1 MRDAHPG
8 RYLTLMTFDPITII
22 MLAVLAVL
30 IFFMFRN
37 SRKRQADAKE
47 MQQKVQ
53 PGAQVMTNFGVFG
66 TILSID
72 EDENQ
77 VLLET
82 SPGTILT
89 VHRQTIARV
98 VEPKDAVDVDETP
111 ALDGEPEFGE
121 RVSDAATDETTSDAS
136 GTDQSNNDEKPD
148 AK

>member
-1 MRDAHPG
+1 
-8 RYLTLMTFDPITII
+8 MTFDPFTII

-37 SRKRQADAKE
+37 SRKRQADARNL
-47 MQQKVQ
+47 QAKVQ
-53 PGAQVMTNFGVFG
+53 PGAKVMTNFGVFG

-82 SPGTILT
+82 SPGTVLT

-98 VEPKDAVDVDETP
+98 VDPVADAAATEVAP
-111 ALDGEPEFGE
+111 AEGEPEYGE
-121 RVSDAATDETTSDAS
+121 RVDDAPTDEAPDTKKSD
-136 GTDQSNNDEKPD
+136 D
-148 AK
+148 

>member
-1 MRDAHPG
+1 
-8 RYLTLMTFDPITII
+8 MTFDPFTII

-37 SRKRQADAKE
+37 SRKRQADARNL
-47 MQQKVQ
+47 QSKVQ
-53 PGAQVMTNFGVFG
+53 PGAKVMTNFGVFG

-82 SPGTILT
+82 SPGTVLT

-98 VEPKDAVDVDETP
+98 VEPSADVVDETAVTESEPEYGERVDETP
-111 ALDGEPEFGE
+111 
-121 RVSDAATDETTSDAS
+121 TDETPDTKKSD
-136 GTDQSNNDEKPD
+136 D
-148 AK
+148 

>member
-1 MRDAHPG
+1 
-8 RYLTLMTFDPITII
+8 MTFDPFTII

-37 SRKRQADAKE
+37 SRKRQADARDL
-47 MQQKVQ
+47 QSKVQ
-53 PGAQVMTNFGVFG
+53 PGAKVMTNFGVFG

-82 SPGTILT
+82 SPGTVLT

-98 VEPKDAVDVDETP
+98 VEPAAVAAVTEVGSADADGAPEYGERVEDAPSDETP
-111 ALDGEPEFGE
+111 DTKK
-121 RVSDAATDETTSDAS
+121 SDD
-136 GTDQSNNDEKPD
+136 
-148 AK
+148 

>member
-1 MRDAHPG
+1 
-8 RYLTLMTFDPITII
+8 MTFDPFTII

-37 SRKRQADAKE
+37 SRKRQADARNL
-47 MQQKVQ
+47 QSKVQ
-53 PGAQVMTNFGVFG
+53 PGAKVMTNFGVFG

-82 SPGTILT
+82 SPGTVLT

-98 VEPKDAVDVDETP
+98 VEPNADVVEESAAV
-111 ALDGEPEFGE
+111 ADGEPEYGE
-121 RVSDAATDETTSDAS
+121 RVDDPSTDETPDTKKSD
-136 GTDQSNNDEKPD
+136 D
-148 AK
+148 

>member
-1 MRDAHPG
+1 
-8 RYLTLMTFDPITII
+8 MTFDPFTII

-37 SRKRQADAKE
+37 SRKRQADARNL
-47 MQQKVQ
+47 QAKVQ
-53 PGAQVMTNFGVFG
+53 PGAKVMTNFGVFG

-82 SPGTILT
+82 SPGTVLT

-98 VEPKDAVDVDETP
+98 VEPAEVDTTTEVGPDDVE
-111 ALDGEPEFGE
+111 GEPEFGE
-121 RVSDAATDETTSDAS
+121 RVDDTPSDESPDTKKSD
-136 GTDQSNNDEKPD
+136 D
-148 AK
+148 

>member
-1 MRDAHPG
+1 
-8 RYLTLMTFDPITII
+8 MTFDPFTII

-37 SRKRQADAKE
+37 SRKRKADAE
-47 MQQKVQ
+47 RLQSKVQ
-53 PGAQVMTNFGVFG
+53 QGAKVMTNFGVFG

-82 SPGTILT
+82 SPGTVLT

-98 VEPKDAVDVDETP
+98 VEPVADADATDVTPADVD
-111 ALDGEPEFGE
+111 GVPEYGE
-121 RVSDAATDETTSDAS
+121 RVEDAPTDEAPDTKKSD
-136 GTDQSNNDEKPD
+136 D
-148 AK
+148 

>member
-1 MRDAHPG
+1 
-8 RYLTLMTFDPITII
+8 MTFDPITII

-47 MQQKVQ
+47 MQSKVQ

-98 VEPKDAVDVDETP
+98 VEPTAVADESATTD
-111 ALDGEPEFGE
+111 DGEPEFGE
-121 RVSDAATDETTSDAS
+121 RVSEAPADETPSDTS
-136 GTDQSNNDEKPD
+136 GTDQSNTDETPD
-148 AK
+148 TK